1 MKKRI
6 LTLLLALVMLA
17 SMLTVASATYD
28 WDWDDD
34 DDDYSRVQYFGW
46 NVASSITDSGSA
58 RAFTDKAAYDAIAAC
73 VSVYVGQVPAD
84 ATEADID
91 AAVAAGTL
99 KEMPIGGYYGRVG
112 WTTYTPDLSDYT
124 IDAVNEAGLVVVARQ
139 GLTFERTSI
148 CCNDVYGFNCQTAAA
163 GNAGDFNDAIEA
175 GTTKILIITPEM
187 LAQRGVYHTGRG
199 QAWLMLSLGGS
210 AEYNIIYNVRENA
223 ESEYAV
229 ANTESLA
236 VGAQIPAYAPEA
248 PAGYEFSGWY
258 TDAELT
264 QEWNKPATMP
274 ANDIVV
280 YGQFQPRTDLHYTVH
295 YYIENTR
302 IPVAPDKVVTGQTYG
317 TTVTERAIDVNYF
330 VAVDPTSQEL
340 TLTEDGLELTFYYRL
355 LPPPIELETGDH
367 FNYIVGYS
375 DGSVKPMANITR
387 AEIATIFFRLMTEES
402 RDEFLTTENSFSD
415 VPAGSWYNT
424 AISTLANTGVL
435 NGYPDGTF
443 KPNKA
448 ITRGELAKVIALFAD
463 LQEGE
468 LQFTDIDGH
477 WAKPY
482 ILLAGGNGWVNGYP
496 DGSFKPN
503 KNITRAETMA
513 MINRVLDRHVDAEE
527 HLLDGMLTFTDNMN
541 VNAWYYFDV
550 QEATNYHHYT
560 RISEDS
566 VSEEWLELLPN
577 IDWTTYQY

>member
-6 LTLLLALVMLA
+6 FTLFLALIMLA
-17 SMLTVASATYD
+17 SMLSVGVSAYNRPGYGD
-28 WDWDDD
+28 
-34 DDDYSRVQYFGW
+34 VEYFGW

-58 RAFTDKAAYDAIAAC
+58 RPFTNKDAYDAISAC
-73 VSVYVGQVPAD
+73 VSVYVGQVATD

-99 KEMPIGGYYGRVG
+99 EVMPIGGYYGRVG
-112 WTTYTPDLSDYT
+112 WTNYTPNLSDFT
-124 IDAVNEAGLVVVARQ
+124 IDEVNEKGLVIVARQ
-139 GLTFERTSI
+139 GLTFECSSI
-148 CCNDVYGFNCQTAAA
+148 CCNDYYGFNCQTAAA
-163 GNAGDFNDAIEA
+163 GNAGSFDDAIEA
-175 GTTKILIITPEM
+175 GATKILIITPDM
-187 LAQRGVYHTGRG
+187 LAGHGVYHQGRG

-223 ESEYAV
+223 DAEYAV
-229 ANTESLA
+229 DNTASLA
-236 VGAQIPAYAPEA
+236 VGAQIPAYTPAEI

-258 TDAELT
+258 TDEALT
-264 QEWNKPATMP
+264 QEWTKPNTMP

-280 YGQFQPRTDLHYTVH
+280 YGQLQPRTNLTYIVH

-302 IPVAPDKVVTGQTYG
+302 IPVARDRIVTDQTYG
-317 TTVTERAIDVNYF
+317 TTVTETAVDVNYF
-330 VAVDPTSQEL
+330 VALEPTTQEL
-340 TLTEDGLELTFYYRL
+340 TLTEDGMEITFYYTL
-355 LPPPIELETGDH
+355 TPPPIELEAGDH
-367 FNYIVGYS
+367 FNYIVGYT
-375 DGSVKPMANITR
+375 DGTVKPGAQITR

-402 RDEFLTTENSFSD
+402 RDKFLTTENSFSD

-435 NGYPDGTF
+435 NGYPDGSF
-443 KPNKA
+443 QPNKA

-468 LQFTDIDGH
+468 LQFTDISGH
-477 WAKPY
+477 WAEPY

-496 DGSFKPN
+496 DGSFLPSR
-503 KNITRAETMA
+503 NITRAETMA
-513 MINRVLDRHVDAEE
+513 MINRVLDRHVDDEKN
-527 HLLDGMLTFTDNMN
+527 LLEGMLTFSDNMD
-541 VNAWYYFDV
+541 VSAWYYFDV
-550 QEATNYHHYT
+550 QEATNYHHYV
-560 RISEDS
+560 RVSEDS